1 MTAEEL
7 VKRFLESEEEYDFDI
22 FREFDLEELG
32 LDWVGSHEYIDE
44 TTDEDEFVSK
54 IFTTVKFPDHNLI
67 IQEIKTYEDNELTET
82 IYCTAKEKVITQT
95 IYVADEEIKI

>member
-1 MTAEEL
+1 MTAIEL
-7 VKRFLESEEEYDFDI
+7 VTRFKALEEEYEFDV

-44 TTDEDEFVSK
+44 ITDEDEFVSK
-54 IFTTVKFPDHNLI
+54 VFTTVKFPDHNLI
-67 IQEIKTYEDNELTET
+67 IQEIKTYEDNELTEI

-95 IYVADEEIKI
+95 IYVADEEIKV